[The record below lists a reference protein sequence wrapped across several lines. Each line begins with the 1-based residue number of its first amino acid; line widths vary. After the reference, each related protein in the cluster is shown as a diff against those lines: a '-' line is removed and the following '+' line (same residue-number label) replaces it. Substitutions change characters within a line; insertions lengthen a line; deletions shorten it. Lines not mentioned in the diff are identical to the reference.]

1 MSFYFVLMSWR
12 PRRNDIHTLHDAA
25 RANLLL
31 WFFRTW
37 CGHAGR
43 ISPCELAQTAKRYVD
58 LAELRKHLKCT
69 RCGNLGH
76 AEIFPSEH
84 PRRGERG

>member
-1 MSFYFVLMSWR
+1 MAWR
-12 PRRNDIHTLHDAA
+12 MAKDDIHTLHDAA

-31 WFFRTW
+31 WFFCTW

-43 ISPCELAQTAKRYVD
+43 ANPYEVAQIAKKN
-58 LAELRKHLKCT
+58 LTFKELRPHLKCT
-69 RCGNLGH
+69 RCGNRGH

-84 PRRGERG
+84 PWLERRD

>member
-1 MSFYFVLMSWR
+1 MPWQ
-12 PRRNDIHTLHDAA
+12 PRRSDIRTLQDAA

-31 WFFRTW
+31 WFFCTW

-43 ISPCELAQTAKRYVD
+43 VSPYELAQTAKRNVD
-58 LAELRKHLKCT
+58 LTELRKHLKCK
-69 RCGNLGH
+69 RCGKLGH

-84 PRRGERG
+84 SWRGARG